1 MIRIKSNKIFKSKI
15 SAGMLAK
22 ISKTMMMHFK
32 NAVGYVLV
40 LIRLLK
46 LSLVMKAKWRD
57 QMACAFF
64 TIFGYDKVILPKRG
78 IPEFSPLPR
87 CYVPDK

>member
-22 ISKTMMMHFK
+22 LSKTMMHFK

-64 TIFGYDKVILPKRG
+64 NYIWI
-78 IPEFSPLPR
+78 
-87 CYVPDK
+87 

>member
-22 ISKTMMMHFK
+22 ISKTMMMHFT

-40 LIRLLK
+40 
-46 LSLVMKAKWRD
+46 
-57 QMACAFF
+57 
-64 TIFGYDKVILPKRG
+64 
-78 IPEFSPLPR
+78 
-87 CYVPDK
+87 